1 MTIDEKKML
10 VLKAQA
16 SLLYV
21 HQQVSQLANMLSQI
35 DYHLYEDDKNADKYL
50 AKSGLNNFEY
60 AKNTISA
67 LLNDYENSLK
77 KLSED

>member
-50 AKSGLNNFEY
+50 AKKWTKQF
-60 AKNTISA
+60 
-67 LLNDYENSLK
+67 
-77 KLSED
+77 